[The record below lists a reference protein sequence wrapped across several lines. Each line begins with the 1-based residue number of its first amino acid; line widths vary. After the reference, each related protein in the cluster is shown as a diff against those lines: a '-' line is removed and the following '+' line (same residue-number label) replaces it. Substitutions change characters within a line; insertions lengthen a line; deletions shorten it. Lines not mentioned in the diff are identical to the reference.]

1 MVHSH
6 LFRRR
11 NVNMSR
17 RVYHSVNESTNPPRD
32 RVYHNNEDCRSG
44 RDIPKNERV
53 YTTGGYRLCMHC
65 KNM

>member
-1 MVHSH
+1 
-6 LFRRR
+6 
-11 NVNMSR
+11 MSR